1 MSRLGRVLVWLSV
14 AAVAFAAVVPATLD
28 HFSFVLP
35 AVWVLF
41 APVLIV
47 FVARERTRAGEHL
60 TRLQS
65 PLSSRAPPVSLH

>member
-1 MSRLGRVLVWLSV
+1 MSRPGRVLVWLSV
-14 AAVAFAAVVPATLD
+14 AAVAFAAVVPAALD

-41 APVLIV
+41 APVAIV
-47 FVARERTRAGEHL
+47 FVARERTRAGEQP

-65 PLSSRAPPVSLH
+65 PLSSRAPPISLH